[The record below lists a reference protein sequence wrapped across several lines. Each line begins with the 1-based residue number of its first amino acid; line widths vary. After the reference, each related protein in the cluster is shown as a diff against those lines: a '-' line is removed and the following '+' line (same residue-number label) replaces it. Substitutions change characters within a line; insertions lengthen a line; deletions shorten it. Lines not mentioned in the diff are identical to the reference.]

1 MTEEESSYYNNIF
14 NLLDKQNLGYID
26 SKSAAI
32 FMKKSNLS
40 QEILKNI
47 WYNSSQSKKNGLTRD
62 EFFIS
67 LRLIALAQNNL
78 PFTKKEIENN
88 NPIPPLPSFAT
99 FNHNNSIN
107 YNRDN
112 NINNKFEEENGD
124 DESVYEIPEYNAILY
139 KKFFENNKDSKENYI
154 STKKAIE
161 LWKSDTSSDF
171 TIKKVANSLKP
182 LEKTGYLNLKEFQ
195 VANHLLSIC
204 NCHEIPIPLPNC
216 LLKFLGRPLN
226 TNKQKQ
232 RKNNYYKNFND
243 YLNKNSDNIN
253 NINNNNQYMLNND
266 YSMENNYNKEYDK
279 QNSLPNTNF
288 NNRISDSNE
297 IEIQKFKSEE
307 NEITKNINDNDD
319 NTINRGENHENNI
332 LVNEVNEFNKD
343 INNKNKESNNLN
355 NIDEIND
362 ECKNNNDKSDKIL
375 ENNES
380 EMNNNSK
387 QHKFKSSINSFNI
400 NIKNNK
406 INNNNDIILENIL
419 KRMEELEIKNKENNT
434 QIFLLLSKIDSLQ
447 KEQNKIN
454 KEMIELK
461 DQFKKIK
468 SQNNTFKPQ
477 KNKIV
482 KNNNNSLSI
491 SLNDV
496 FSEEIKKEK
505 DNFLAIANCPTEKP
519 NQALNNGF
527 QRLQKKIN
535 IKRNNRN
542 DKKINYSNTCSKNKN
557 NTININDNIVQNKN
571 NLKKKPMTSKNIPL
585 DALETYPQN
594 ASDNNDN

>member
-1 MTEEESSYYNNIF
+1 MTEEESSYYNKIF

-62 EFFIS
+62 EFFIA

-232 RKNNYYKNFND
+232 RKKNYYKNFND
-243 YLNKNSDNIN
+243 YLNKNSDI
-253 NINNNNQYMLNND
+253 NNNQYMLNND

-307 NEITKNINDNDD
+307 NEIIKNINDNDD
-319 NTINRGENHENNI
+319 NTINRDENHENNI

-343 INNKNKESNNLN
+343 INNKNKESNDLN

-387 QHKFKSSINSFNI
+387 LHKFKSSINSFNI

-505 DNFLAIANCPTEKP
+505 DNFLIIANCPTEKP
-519 NQALNNGF
+519 NQGLNNGF

-542 DKKINYSNTCSKNKN
+542 DKKINYSNTGSKNKN
-557 NTININDNIVQNKN
+557 NTINKNANILQNKN
-571 NLKKKPMTSKNIPL
+571 NLKKKSMTSKNIPL
-585 DALETYPQN
+585 DDLEKYPQN
-594 ASDNNDN
+594 AIDNNNN

>member
-1 MTEEESSYYNNIF
+1 MTEEESSYYNKIF

-47 WYNSSQSKKNGLTRD
+47 WYNSSQSKKSGLNRD
-62 EFFIS
+62 EFFIA

-88 NPIPPLPSFAT
+88 SPIPPLPSFAT

-112 NINNKFEEENGD
+112 NVDNKFEEENED
-124 DESVYEIPEYNAILY
+124 DEAVYEIPEYNAILY
-139 KKFFENNKDSKENYI
+139 KKFFENNKDSEENYI

-171 TIKKVANSLKP
+171 TIKRVANSLKP
-182 LEKTGYLNLKEFQ
+182 LEKSGFLNLKEFQ

-232 RKNNYYKNFND
+232 RKKNDYKNFND

-253 NINNNNQYMLNND
+253 NNQYVLNND
-266 YSMENNYNKEYDK
+266 YSMQNNYNKEYSK

-307 NEITKNINDNDD
+307 TEISKNINEYDDN
-319 NTINRGENHENNI
+319 NTINKNENHENNI
-332 LVNEVNEFNKD
+332 SVNEENEFNKD

-355 NIDEIND
+355 NIDENND
-362 ECKNNNDKSDKIL
+362 EYKNNNDISDKIL
-375 ENNES
+375 DNNES
-380 EMNNNSK
+380 EMNNNK
-387 QHKFKSSINSFNI
+387 LHKFKSSINSFNA

-406 INNNNDIILENIL
+406 INNNNDNILENIL
-419 KRMEELEIKNKENNT
+419 KRMEELEIKNKENST
-434 QIFLLLSKIDSLQ
+434 QISLLLSKIDSLQ
-447 KEQNKIN
+447 REQNKIN
-454 KEMIELK
+454 KEMTELK
-461 DQFKKIK
+461 DEFKKIK
-468 SQNNTFKPQ
+468 SQNNAFKSP
-477 KNKIV
+477 KKKIV
-482 KNNNNSLSI
+482 ENNKNSLII
-491 SLNDV
+491 SLNNV

-505 DNFLAIANCPTEKP
+505 DSFLFEDNSPLEKP
-519 NQALNNGF
+519 NQTLNEGF
-527 QRLQKKIN
+527 QRLHKKIN
-535 IKRNNRN
+535 IKRKDKN
-542 DKKINYSNTCSKNKN
+542 DMKKYYSNTGVKNKN
-557 NTININDNIVQNKN
+557 NTNNINDNILQNKN

-585 DALETYPQN
+585 DALERYPQN

>member
-1 MTEEESSYYNNIF
+1 MTEEESSYYNKIF

-62 EFFIS
+62 EFFIA

-88 NPIPPLPSFAT
+88 SPIPPLPSFAN
-99 FNHNNSIN
+99 FNYNNSIN

-112 NINNKFEEENGD
+112 NVDNKFEEENED

-171 TIKKVANSLKP
+171 TIKRVANSLKP
-182 LEKTGYLNLKEFQ
+182 LEKNGFLNLKEFQ

-226 TNKQKQ
+226 KNKQKQ
-232 RKNNYYKNFND
+232 RKKNDYKDFND
-243 YLNKNSDNIN
+243 YLNKNSD

-266 YSMENNYNKEYDK
+266 YSMQNNYNKEYIK

-307 NEITKNINDNDD
+307 TEISKNINEYDDN
-319 NTINRGENHENNI
+319 NTINKNEYHENNI
-332 LVNEVNEFNKD
+332 SVNEDNEFNKD
-343 INNKNKESNNLN
+343 INNKNKETNNLN
-355 NIDEIND
+355 NIEEIND
-362 ECKNNNDKSDKIL
+362 EYKNNNDINDKIL
-375 ENNES
+375 DNNEN
-380 EMNNNSK
+380 EVNNNK
-387 QHKFKSSINSFNI
+387 IHKFKSSINSFNT
-400 NIKNNK
+400 NIKKNA

-434 QIFLLLSKIDSLQ
+434 QISLLLSKIDSLQ
-447 KEQNKIN
+447 REQNKIN
-454 KEMIELK
+454 KEMTELK
-461 DQFKKIK
+461 EEFKKIK
-468 SQNNTFKPQ
+468 FQNNAFKPQ

-482 KNNNNSLSI
+482 KNNKNSLSI
-491 SLNDV
+491 SLNNV

-505 DNFLAIANCPTEKP
+505 DNFLFKDNSPPEKP
-519 NQALNNGF
+519 NQTLNEGF
-527 QRLQKKIN
+527 QRLHKKIN
-535 IKRNNRN
+535 IKRKDKN
-542 DKKINYSNTCSKNKN
+542 DMQNYYSNTAIKNKN
-557 NTININDNIVQNKN
+557 NINNINDKILQNKN
-571 NLKKKPMTSKNIPL
+571 TLKKKPMISKNIPL

>member
-1 MTEEESSYYNNIF
+1 MTEEESSYYNKIF

-62 EFFIS
+62 EFFIA

-88 NPIPPLPSFAT
+88 SPIPPLPSFAN

-112 NINNKFEEENGD
+112 NVDNKFEEENED
-124 DESVYEIPEYNAILY
+124 DESVYEIPEYNVILY

-171 TIKKVANSLKP
+171 TIKRVANSLKP
-182 LEKTGYLNLKEFQ
+182 LEKNGFLNLKEFQ

-226 TNKQKQ
+226 KNKQKQ
-232 RKNNYYKNFND
+232 RKKNDYKDFND
-243 YLNKNSDNIN
+243 YLNKNSD

-266 YSMENNYNKEYDK
+266 YSMQNNYNKEYSK

-297 IEIQKFKSEE
+297 SEIQKFKSEE
-307 NEITKNINDNDD
+307 TEIKKNINDNDD
-319 NTINRGENHENNI
+319 NNTINKNENHENNI
-332 LVNEVNEFNKD
+332 SMNEDSEFNKD
-343 INNKNKESNNLN
+343 INNKNIESNNLK

-362 ECKNNNDKSDKIL
+362 GYKNNNDISDKIL
-375 ENNES
+375 DNNES
-380 EMNNNSK
+380 EMNNNK
-387 QHKFKSSINSFNI
+387 IHKFKSSINSFNI
-400 NIKNNK
+400 NIKKNA

-434 QIFLLLSKIDSLQ
+434 QISLLLSKIDSLQ
-447 KEQNKIN
+447 REQNKIN
-454 KEMIELK
+454 KEMTELK
-461 DQFKKIK
+461 DEFKKIK
-468 SQNNTFKPQ
+468 TQNNAFKPQ

-482 KNNNNSLSI
+482 KNNKNSLSI
-491 SLNDV
+491 SLNNV

-505 DNFLAIANCPTEKP
+505 DNFLFKDNSPPEKP
-519 NQALNNGF
+519 NQTLNEGF
-527 QRLQKKIN
+527 QRLHKKIN
-535 IKRNNRN
+535 VKRKDKN
-542 DKKINYSNTCSKNKN
+542 DMQNYYSNTAIKNKN
-557 NTININDNIVQNKN
+557 NTNNINDKILQNKN
-571 NLKKKPMTSKNIPL
+571 NLKKKPMISKNIPL